1 VGGYAV
7 AAYGVPRYSVDVDIV
22 VPTSAR
28 EQWISWLRTHGLT
41 RKQAYRSPATE
52 IHHVEVQRWQHG
64 YVTLDLMV
72 GGVRDR
78 DSRVTIP
85 DEWLLRSPRSVQL
98 NLLSGSLA
106 SPVVV
111 VRLEGLWATKLL
123 AGRPHDISDLF
134 GIMSQEVDL
143 DEIRK
148 LFEGF
153 SGELALRKFRRTSN
167 NVRDRQTYVDSL
179 SRLLRGSPE
188 DPKNLARWKHFVKMV
203 SDALPSAGREHGSS
217 APKI

>member
-7 AAYGVPRYSVDVDIV
+7 AAYGVPRYSVDVDFV

-28 EQWISWLRTHGLT
+28 EQWMNWLRTQGLT
-41 RKQAYRSPATE
+41 RKQTYRSPGAE
-52 IHHVEVQRWQHG
+52 RDHVEAQRWQHG
-64 YVTLDLMV
+64 NVTLDLMI

-78 DSRVTIP
+78 DSGVTIP

-98 NLLSGSLA
+98 DLLSGSLI

-143 DEIRK
+143 GEVRK

-153 SGELALRKFRRTSN
+153 AGQPALRKFRKISN
-167 NVRDRQTYVDSL
+167 NVRDRKTYVDSL

-188 DPKNLARWKHFVKMV
+188 APKNLARWEHFVKMV
-203 SDALPSAGREHGSS
+203 SDALPL
-217 APKI
+217 